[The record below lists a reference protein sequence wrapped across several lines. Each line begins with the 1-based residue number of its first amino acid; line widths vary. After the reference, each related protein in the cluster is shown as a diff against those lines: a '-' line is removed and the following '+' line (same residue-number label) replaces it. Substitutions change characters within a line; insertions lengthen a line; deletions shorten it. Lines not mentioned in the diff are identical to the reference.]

1 MNTQPSHKLRRSA
14 MYVPATHLR
23 ALAKVGGL
31 DCDAVIFDLEDAVAP
46 GMKAPARGN
55 LVQALANGRPERK
68 EIVVRVNAIDSSD
81 FEQDMETVA
90 LCRPDAVLVPK
101 IHAASDVRAM
111 SEAMAR
117 HRLGGPLRLWLMV
130 ETLAAL
136 QTLGDIV
143 QAGLAAQPVLDCLV
157 VGTNDL
163 AKESGV
169 FAGDQRH
176 YLMPWLM
183 GIVLTAKRHGVCV
196 LDGVWNDFADQA
208 GFDAEASQA
217 VKMAFDGKTLIHPAQ
232 IGPANRAFSPSDA
245 ALLEARGIVAAF
257 ARPEHADAGVIDLN
271 GKMVERLHWAQA
283 VRLLAV
289 QAAIAARNAAIT

>member
-1 MNTQPSHKLRRSA
+1 MRRPVIHHIHDGRADRQSPNSIGIWQPPASTVARFHTLLTHEHPAITQAASLRDVRPRHPSARPGQGRRPRLPRPLPPPPPSPPRTPHPPHRLRPPA
-14 MYVPATHLR
+14 MSPPPPHLR

-68 EIVVRVNAIDSSD
+68 EIVVGVNAIDSSD
-81 FEQDMETVA
+81 FEKDMETVA

-111 SEAMAR
+111 AEAMAR

-176 YLMPWLM
+176 
-183 GIVLTAKRHGVCV
+183 
-196 LDGVWNDFADQA
+196 
-208 GFDAEASQA
+208 
-217 VKMAFDGKTLIHPAQ
+217 
-232 IGPANRAFSPSDA
+232 
-245 ALLEARGIVAAF
+245 
-257 ARPEHADAGVIDLN
+257 
-271 GKMVERLHWAQA
+271 
-283 VRLLAV
+283 
-289 QAAIAARNAAIT
+289 